1 MKSSLKP
8 GLTHKI
14 KLIVENNMGTHFLPN
29 SSTPVYATPFMIYQ
43 MEDTCLHM
51 LEPHLDVNEQSVG
64 TLVNVKHIAPT
75 PVGSTVTSKAILI
88 NVIKNRCIFHVESF
102 DDYEKIGEGVHER
115 TIIDVN
121 RFDKR
126 VTSKTK

>member
-8 GLTHKI
+8 GLTHEI
-14 KLIVENNMGTHFLPN
+14 KLIVENSMGTHFLPN

-43 MEDTCLHM
+43 MEDTCLDM

-75 PVGSTVTSKAILI
+75 PVGSIVTSKAILI
-88 NVIKNRCIFHVESF
+88 NIIKNRCIFHVESF

-126 VTSKTK
+126 VTSKIK

>member
-1 MKSSLKP
+1 MKSSLKS
-8 GLTHKI
+8 GLTHQS
-14 KLIVENNMGTHFLPN
+14 KLTVKNNMGTHFLPN

-51 LEPHLDVNEQSVG
+51 LEPHLDENEQSVG

-75 PVGSTVTSKAILI
+75 PVGSIVTSKAILI
-88 NVIKNRCIFHVESF
+88 KIIKNRCIFQVESF
-102 DDYEKIGEGVHER
+102 DDYEKIGEGIHER
-115 TIIDVN
+115 IIIDVN

-126 VTSKTK
+126 VTSKIK

>member
-75 PVGSTVTSKAILI
+75 PVGSTVISKAILI

-115 TIIDVN
+115 IIIDVN

>member
-8 GLTHKI
+8 GITHNI
-14 KLIVENNMGTHFLPN
+14 KLIVENHMGTHFLPN

-43 MEDTCLHM
+43 MEDTCLHL

-64 TLVNVKHIAPT
+64 TLVNIKHIAPT
-75 PVGSTVTSKAILI
+75 PVGSKVISKAILT
-88 NVIKNRCIFHVESF
+88 NVIKNRCIFNVESF

-121 RFDKR
+121 RFYKR
-126 VTSKTK
+126 VTAKIK

>member
-8 GLTHKI
+8 GITHNI
-14 KLIVENNMGTHFLPN
+14 KLIVENHMGTHFLPN

-43 MEDTCLHM
+43 MEDTCLHL

-64 TLVNVKHIAPT
+64 TLVNIKHIAPT
-75 PVGSTVTSKAILI
+75 PVGSKVISKAILT
-88 NVIKNRCIFHVESF
+88 NVIKNRCIFNVESF

-126 VTSKTK
+126 VTAKIK

>member
-8 GLTHKI
+8 GITHNI
-14 KLIVENNMGTHFLPN
+14 KLIVENHMGTHFLPN

-43 MEDTCLHM
+43 MEDTCLHL

-64 TLVNVKHIAPT
+64 TLVNIKHIAPT
-75 PVGSTVTSKAILI
+75 PVGSKVISKAILT
-88 NVIKNRCIFHVESF
+88 NVIKNRCIFYVESF

-126 VTSKTK
+126 VTAKIK

>member
-8 GLTHKI
+8 GLTHEI
-14 KLIVENNMGTHFLPN
+14 KLIVENSMGTHFLPN

-75 PVGSTVTSKAILI
+75 PVGSIVTSKAILI
-88 NVIKNRCIFHVESF
+88 NIIKNRCIFHVESF

-126 VTSKTK
+126 VTSKIK